1 VEKAQPATSK
11 SDEKKT
17 EVAHVDEEEE
27 EEEEGSEFDEDD
39 EMEDYSD
46 EEELEEEEEEEEE
59 EIDADD
65 QSMHRANSDELM
77 VVLVPSDD
85 KLNDGQSKQE
95 EEPVFGNFFR
105 KWKYLNFCLF
115 SISLFFQHNI

>member
-1 VEKAQPATSK
+1 MVE
-11 SDEKKT
+11 
-17 EVAHVDEEEE
+17 EEEE

-39 EMEDYSD
+39 EMDYSD
-46 EEELEEEEEEEEE
+46 EEELEEEEEEEE

-85 KLNDGQSKQE
+85 KLNDGESQQE
-95 EEPVFGNFFR
+95 ESAFGKFNE
-105 KWKYLNFCLF
+105 
-115 SISLFFQHNI
+115 NI

>member
-1 VEKAQPATSK
+1 MEKVQPATSK

-17 EVAHVDEEEE
+17 EVAHVEEEEEEE

-59 EIDADD
+59 EINADD

-95 EEPVFGNFFR
+95 EEPVFGI
-105 KWKYLNFCLF
+105 LL
-115 SISLFFQHNI
+115 